1 MPRKKR
7 GCLIAILI
15 VLAVI
20 ASYLV
25 AVYLYDREM
34 TDYGRD
40 SNYLSNRGYARAL
53 GLSDFRYDTILKK
66 LGTPVKQTTLPEADQ
81 LGNTLVF
88 LEYPDFRAA
97 YVEISDS
104 NCSTRKALY
113 LVTVWGESIK
123 FGRKQIGVG
132 SSREEVHKAYEKEPI
147 ISQGELV
154 SSVED
159 FPNLAEG
166 YYGEDWSRIL
176 FCYNDAGIV
185 TSMAYE
191 PPSN

>member
-1 MPRKKR
+1 MPRKKL
-7 GCLIAILI
+7 GFMIAIVIVLALAVSYLIAI
-15 VLAVI
+15 
-20 ASYLV
+20 YF
-25 AVYLYDREM
+25 YDREM

-53 GLSDFRYDTILKK
+53 GLSDFKYDSMLER
-66 LGTPVKQTTLPEADQ
+66 LGSPVKQTVLPEADQ
-81 LGNTLVF
+81 LGNTLIF

-97 YVEISDS
+97 YVDIPRA
-104 NCSTRKALY
+104 NGSTRKALY
-113 LVTVWGESIK
+113 LVTVWGESIR

-147 ISQGELV
+147 ISQSELA
-154 SSVED
+154 SSSED
-159 FPNLAEG
+159 FPNLDEG
-166 YYGEDWSRIL
+166 YFGEDWSRIL
-176 FCYNDAGIV
+176 FSFDDAGIV